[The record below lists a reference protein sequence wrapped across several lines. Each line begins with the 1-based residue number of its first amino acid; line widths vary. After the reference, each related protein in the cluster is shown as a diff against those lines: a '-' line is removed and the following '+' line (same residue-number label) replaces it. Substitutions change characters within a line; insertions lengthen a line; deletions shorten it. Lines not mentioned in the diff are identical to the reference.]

1 MLRIIEWIYSLDKC
15 FNYKSWRVV
24 IVHLLPI
31 GWWLDITDVGVIR
44 VHRANTR
51 AGDDTHGV
59 VSEDVV
65 GKNITNVGGNT
76 NKTAKTFIG
85 TRGESLG
92 VRHV

>member
-1 MLRIIEWIYSLDKC
+1 MFRIIEWIYSFNKS
-15 FNYKSWRVV
+15 FNYRSRRVV

-31 GWWLDITDVGVIR
+31 RRWLDNTDVGVIR

-59 VSEDVV
+59 VSEDIV
-65 GKNITNVGGNT
+65 GKNITNVGGNA

-85 TRGESLG
+85 TRGEGLG